1 MKRSPPRLPTINVRR
16 TEMRLFPDQS
26 RVVLR
31 PMRFGSDE
39 EYLRIIRRTLAL
51 PEADVR
57 RTLDHVLAEFSSR
70 HRRLTE
76 RFLERFCR
84 LEHFLPPGGGL
95 SEARKLLI
103 GSYFLFEYSAES
115 AALFNPSI
123 LPHPDQS
130 GLPKG
135 SLRFLL
141 SLRSTGE
148 GHISSIV
155 FRRGVITKD
164 HRIIIEAD
172 PQLRRPLKIMEN
184 RTYQKEEYS
193 LKLKEMEG
201 ANPLADIVLDRLGAK
216 FTSEELSHAIN
227 AMAEPLNGD
236 AAVQETAEDMLSLA
250 RANYE
255 IILPKS
261 VNISAAVIFPHSEN
275 ESRGLEDLRLVRFK
289 EDDETHVLYGTYTAY
304 NGFHILPP
312 LLEARQGSN
321 IAVHTL
327 AGSFAKN
334 KGMALFPRKV
344 GGQYMMSGRI
354 DNENLFI
361 MKSDSVMV
369 WNHAQMV
376 QTPRFPWELMQ
387 LGNCGSPIETK
398 EGWLL
403 LTHGVGPMRQ
413 YCVGAVL
420 LDLDDPTKVI
430 RQTREPLMMPQGKE
444 RSGYVPNVVYSC
456 GAMIHNE
463 VLVIPYAMS
472 DTSSGFA
479 TIPSEAIFQA

>member
-1 MKRSPPRLPTINVRR
+1 
-16 TEMRLFPDQS
+16 
-26 RVVLR
+26 
-31 PMRFGSDE
+31 
-39 EYLRIIRRTLAL
+39 
-51 PEADVR
+51 
-57 RTLDHVLAEFSSR
+57 
-70 HRRLTE
+70 
-76 RFLERFCR
+76 
-84 LEHFLPPGGGL
+84 
-95 SEARKLLI
+95 
-103 GSYFLFEYSAES
+103 
-115 AALFNPSI
+115 
-123 LPHPDQS
+123 
-130 GLPKG
+130 
-135 SLRFLL
+135 
-141 SLRSTGE
+141 
-148 GHISSIV
+148 
-155 FRRGVITKD
+155 
-164 HRIIIEAD
+164 
-172 PQLRRPLKIMEN
+172 
-184 RTYQKEEYS
+184 
-193 LKLKEMEG
+193 
-201 ANPLADIVLDRLGAK
+201 
-216 FTSEELSHAIN
+216 
-227 AMAEPLNGD
+227 
-236 AAVQETAEDMLSLA
+236 
-250 RANYE
+250 
-255 IILPKS
+255 
-261 VNISAAVIFPHSEN
+261 
-275 ESRGLEDLRLVRFK
+275 
-289 EDDETHVLYGTYTAY
+289 LYGTYPAY
-304 NGFHILPP
+304 NGFHILPQ

-376 QTPRFPWELMQ
+376 QTPRFPWELVQ

-430 RQTREPLMMPQGKE
+430 RQTREPLIMPQGKE

-479 TIPSEAIFQA
+479 TVPLEAVFQAT

>member
-1 MKRSPPRLPTINVRR
+1 MYASPVRVTRLDHRID
-16 TEMRLFPDQS
+16 PDPS
-26 RVVLR
+26 RVITR
-31 PMRFGSDE
+31 PFIPGGEKRIQG
-39 EYLRIIRRTLAL
+39 IIRRVLDIPEDNALAL
-51 PEADVR
+51 LTRLEDHFRKSHPNIEEILMAHFEEVEKHIPADA
-57 RTLDHVLAEFSSR
+57 VLSDQR
-70 HRRLTE
+70 RRLLGAYFTME
-76 RFLERFCR
+76 YAI
-84 LEHFLPPGGGL
+84 
-95 SEARKLLI
+95 EA
-103 GSYFLFEYSAES
+103 
-115 AALFNPSI
+115 AALFNPSMV
-123 LPHPDQS
+123 PAFDQS
-130 GLPKG
+130 DLSEGSTRFLM
-135 SLRFLL
+135 SLRA
-141 SLRSTGE
+141 TGE

-155 FRRGVITKD
+155 FRRGVITRD
-164 HRIIIEAD
+164 HRILIEPV
-172 PQLRRPLKIMEN
+172 PQLRRPLKIKQN

-201 ANPLADIVLDRLGAK
+201 ANPLADIVLGRLGAK
-216 FTSEELSHAIN
+216 FTFEELSHAIS
-227 AMAEPLNGD
+227 AMEEPNG
-236 AAVQETAEDMLSLA
+236 AAAMQETAEDMLSLA

-255 IILPKS
+255 IILPENA
-261 VNISAAVIFPHSEN
+261 NISAAVIFPHSEN

-289 EDDETHVLYGTYTAY
+289 EEDGTHKLYGTYTAY
-304 NGFHILPP
+304 NGFHILPQ

-369 WNHAQMV
+369 WNHAQLV
-376 QTPRFPWELMQ
+376 QTPKFPWELVQ

-430 RQTREPLMMPQGKE
+430 RQTREPLIMPQGKE

-479 TIPSEAIFQA
+479 TVPLEAIFQAA

>member
-1 MKRSPPRLPTINVRR
+1 MYASPVRVTRLNHRID
-16 TEMRLFPDQS
+16 PDPS
-26 RVVLR
+26 RVITR
-31 PMRFGSDE
+31 PFIPGGEKRLQG
-39 EYLRIIRRTLAL
+39 IIRRVLDIPEDEALAL
-51 PEADVR
+51 LTRLEDHY
-57 RTLDHVLAEFSSR
+57 RTSHPNIEEIWMAHFEVVEKHIPTDTALSDKR
-70 HRRLTE
+70 RRLLGAYFTME
-76 RFLERFCR
+76 YAI
-84 LEHFLPPGGGL
+84 
-95 SEARKLLI
+95 EA
-103 GSYFLFEYSAES
+103 
-115 AALFNPSI
+115 AALFNPSMV
-123 LPHPDQS
+123 PAFDQS
-130 GLPKG
+130 DLSEGSTRFLM
-135 SLRFLL
+135 SLRA
-141 SLRSTGE
+141 TGE
-148 GHISSIV
+148 GHVSSIV

-172 PQLRRPLKIMEN
+172 PQLRRPLKVKEN
-184 RTYQKEEYS
+184 RTYQKDDFS

-201 ANPLADIVLDRLGAK
+201 ANPLADIVLGRLGAQ
-216 FTSEELSHAIN
+216 FTFEELGHAIS
-227 AMAEPLNGD
+227 AMEVPLNGEG
-236 AAVQETAEDMLSLA
+236 AMQETAEDMLSLA

-255 IILPKS
+255 IILPKG

-289 EDDETHVLYGTYTAY
+289 EEDGTHVLYGTYTAY
-304 NGFHILPP
+304 NGFHILPQ
-312 LLEARQGSN
+312 LLEARQGGN

-327 AGSFAKN
+327 AGSYAKN

-354 DNENLFI
+354 DGENLFI

-369 WNHAQMV
+369 WNHAQLV

-413 YCVGAVL
+413 YCIGAVL

-430 RQTREPLMMPQGKE
+430 RQTQEPLMMPQGKE

-463 VLVIPYAMS
+463 VLIIPYAMS
-472 DTSSGFA
+472 DSSSGFA
-479 TIPSEAIFQA
+479 TVPMEAIFQAA

>member
-1 MKRSPPRLPTINVRR
+1 MNASSDRVTRLDYHID
-16 TEMRLFPDQS
+16 PDPS
-26 RVVLR
+26 RVITR
-31 PMRFGSDE
+31 AFIPGGETRIEG
-39 EYLRIIRRTLAL
+39 IIRRALNIPEEEALAL
-51 PEADVR
+51 LTGLEDHYRKNHPDIEEILMAHFQEVENRIPADAAPSDKRKRLLGAYFTMEYAIEA
-57 RTLDHVLAEFSSR
+57 
-70 HRRLTE
+70 
-76 RFLERFCR
+76 
-84 LEHFLPPGGGL
+84 
-95 SEARKLLI
+95 
-103 GSYFLFEYSAES
+103 
-115 AALFNPSI
+115 AALFNPSMV
-123 LPHPDQS
+123 PAFDQS
-130 GLPKG
+130 GLSEG
-135 SLRFLL
+135 STRFLMSLRA
-141 SLRSTGE
+141 TGE
-148 GHISSIV
+148 GHVSSIV
-155 FRRGVITKD
+155 FRRGVISKD
-164 HRIIIEAD
+164 HRITIEAD
-172 PQLRRPLKIMEN
+172 PQLRRPLRIKEN
-184 RTYQKEEYS
+184 RTYQKAEYG

-201 ANPLADIVLDRLGAK
+201 PNPLADIVLGRLGPE
-216 FTSEELSHAIN
+216 FTFEELNHAIS
-227 AMAEPLNGD
+227 AMEVPLNGG
-236 AAVQETAEDMLSLA
+236 AAIQETAEDMLSLA

-255 IILPKS
+255 IILPES

-275 ESRGLEDLRLVRFK
+275 ESRGLEDLRLVRFAE
-289 EDDETHVLYGTYTAY
+289 EDGSHIIYGTYTAY
-304 NGFHILPP
+304 NGFHILPQ
-312 LLEARQGSN
+312 LLEARQGGN

-369 WNHAQMV
+369 WNHAQQV
-376 QTPRFPWELMQ
+376 QTPRFPWELVQ
-387 LGNCGSPIETK
+387 LGNCGSPLETE

-413 YCVGAVL
+413 YCIGAVL

-430 RQTREPLMMPQGKE
+430 RQTREPLMVAQGKE

-479 TIPSEAIFQA
+479 TVPLGAIF